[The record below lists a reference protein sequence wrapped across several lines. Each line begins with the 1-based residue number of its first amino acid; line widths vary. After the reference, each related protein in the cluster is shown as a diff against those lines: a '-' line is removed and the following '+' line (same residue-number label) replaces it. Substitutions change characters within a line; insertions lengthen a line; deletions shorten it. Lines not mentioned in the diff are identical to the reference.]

1 MKRTYFILIRLF
13 TNDADLTPDI
23 LAAIAENGGVVKTSG
38 FDRYLYFMAIAFSS
52 KRKRQNAA
60 RVLESRKIPFV
71 FPEFALCIGGAK

>member
-1 MKRTYFILIRLF
+1 MKRTYFILIRLIA
-13 TNDADLTPDI
+13 NDLTPDI

-38 FDRYLYFMAIAFSS
+38 FNRYLYFMAVAFSS

-71 FPEFALCIGGAK
+71 FPEYAFYIRGANYE